1 MKILKL
7 GFKSASG
14 KKHTLNLQYNGE
26 KLSASKIRTQM
37 QTIAAA
43 HLFVQAGEEIYQQ
56 PVSAKYVDTIE
67 TVLF

>member
-1 MKILKL
+1 MKTLKL

-14 KKHTLNLQYNGE
+14 EKHTLNLQYNGK